1 MHKITLYEHIKYE
14 MNLDEIRNSKY
25 MHHSGAHKILKRGD
39 LTLKYKRD
47 PLVMENSVNM
57 FRDKSLKN
65 ILCFTYT
72 SR

>member
-1 MHKITLYEHIKYE
+1 MHVITLNEHIKNE

-25 MHHSGAHKILKRGD
+25 MHRSGAHKILKRGD
-39 LTLKYKRD
+39 LTRECRRD
-47 PLVMENSVNM
+47 PLVMENSVSM

-65 ILCFTYT
+65 ILCFTYS